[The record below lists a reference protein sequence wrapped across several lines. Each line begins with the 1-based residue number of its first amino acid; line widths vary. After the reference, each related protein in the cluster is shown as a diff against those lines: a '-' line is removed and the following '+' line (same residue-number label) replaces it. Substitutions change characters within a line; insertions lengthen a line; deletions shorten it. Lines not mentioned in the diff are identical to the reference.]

1 MVFFSSFRLLSFYF
15 QETPPQAFSCECCEI
30 FRNTYFEKHLLMT
43 ASFWTRI
50 SANTD
55 TFHAV
60 SLIKIFL
67 HLNIFFDCYHVKLQT
82 NNFNLI
88 FLSDLNH
95 GTKLPMYFRWIS
107 AIFCCQTLLR
117 QKYAGM
123 MLTEILLTQC
133 NNLK

>member
-1 MVFFSSFRLLSFYF
+1 
-15 QETPPQAFSCECCEI
+15 
-30 FRNTYFEKHLLMT
+30 MT

-50 SANTD
+50 NSNTD

-67 HLNIFFDCYHVKLQT
+67 HLNNFFDCYRVKLQT

-117 QKYAGM
+117 QKYAGI
-123 MLTEILLTQC
+123 MLTEYYLPNVTISNRTTPYAHLKYENSPKSLVWKNIKSSFWICLLD
-133 NNLK
+133 